1 MKSKDVGASQVS
13 TERGQVNDRV
23 DKLSM
28 LGKSKTAEWRRKRRN
43 GAI

>member
-1 MKSKDVGASQVS
+1 MKNKEVGASQLS
-13 TERGQVNDRV
+13 TERGQVNERV

-43 GAI
+43 RSI